1 MDEFIFNQFRQ
12 VGRDAEV
19 VHLWREERPG
29 ADRTNIERLWKR
41 SSLQESIRFDDIFN
55 VISWKNESEK
65 SPELIYSAV
74 SDTRVKTFLDWE
86 TYLGVRLTEIKHVYD
101 DRAQF
106 TFYQL
111 MKGIEHLL
119 KYPKAY
125 EVLARACRNY
135 YTTFLTTPER
145 LVIPIL
151 GMAFANLTPPRAL
164 VEREYRASYASCG
177 SYHLWELAWG
187 HVSAQLIR
195 ARVNLPPNTGIRA
208 VSFTP
213 GTLLRVTTESKD
225 ALKLFVLADNLCMS
239 PYKNEHLIAL
249 MVVDFPGQ
257 IHSDE
262 MAHHPILRIIACAE
276 VRLTALTPCPAEFQ
290 AGILASAGRTGEF
303 AQLLTEARKAWC
315 KKSVDMA
322 VV

>member
-1 MDEFIFNQFRQ
+1 M
-12 VGRDAEV
+12 
-19 VHLWREERPG
+19 
-29 ADRTNIERLWKR
+29 WKR
-41 SSLQESIRFDDIFN
+41 SSLQESLRIDEIFN
-55 VISWKNESEK
+55 VISWENESEK

-74 SDTRVKTFLDWE
+74 SDTRVKTFGDWE
-86 TYLGVRLTEIKHVYD
+86 TYLGVRLIEIRHVYD

-125 EVLARACRNY
+125 GVLAQACQNY
-135 YTTFLTTPER
+135 YKKFLTRPER
-145 LVIPIL
+145 RDIPIL

-164 VEREYRASYASCG
+164 VEREYRASYASGG

-187 HVSAQLIR
+187 HISAQLIQ

-225 ALKLFVLADNLCMS
+225 ALKLFVLADNLCAS
-239 PYKNEHLIAL
+239 PYRNEHLIAQ
-249 MVVDFPGQ
+249 MVVNFPGQ

-262 MAHHPILRIIACAE
+262 MAHHQILRIIACAE
-276 VRLTALTPCPAEFQ
+276 VRLTALTPCPAEFKP
-290 AGILASAGRTGEF
+290 AIIASAGRTGEF
-303 AQLLTEARKAWC
+303 AQLLTEARRAWC